1 MHYNAAPMRHSSIWL
16 YAHVI
21 FSTKNRRPLIGKKVQ
36 ENLWAYMGGI
46 ARKNDVRALKIGGT
60 ANHAP
65 MLLLLPS
72 IVPIGEAVREI
83 KAGSSLWFRERHDR
97 LFSWQE
103 GFGAFSVSASHV
115 AQVTRYIENQERHH
129 RKMSSADE
137 WRLLVE
143 KYSMAIEKD

>member
-21 FSTKNRRPLIGKKVQ
+21 FSTKNRRPLVRKQIQ

-46 ARKNDVRALKIGGT
+46 ARKNGVRALKVGGM
-60 ANHAP
+60 ADHAH

-72 IVPIGEAVREI
+72 MIPIGEAVREI
-83 KAGSSLWFRERHDR
+83 KAGSSLWLHERHDR

-115 AQVTRYIENQERHH
+115 PAVTRYIENQERHH
-129 RKMSSADE
+129 RKTSFADE

-143 KYSMAIEKD
+143 KYSMVILDD

>member
-21 FSTKNRRPLIGKKVQ
+21 FSTKNRRPLVRKQIQ

-46 ARKNDVRALKIGGT
+46 ARKNGVRALKVGGM
-60 ANHAP
+60 ADHAH

-72 IVPIGEAVREI
+72 MVPIGEAVREI

-115 AQVTRYIENQERHH
+115 AQVIRYIENQQRHH
-129 RKMSSADE
+129 RKTSFTDE
-137 WRLLVE
+137 WEVLVE
-143 KYSMAIEKD
+143 KYSMAIGEE